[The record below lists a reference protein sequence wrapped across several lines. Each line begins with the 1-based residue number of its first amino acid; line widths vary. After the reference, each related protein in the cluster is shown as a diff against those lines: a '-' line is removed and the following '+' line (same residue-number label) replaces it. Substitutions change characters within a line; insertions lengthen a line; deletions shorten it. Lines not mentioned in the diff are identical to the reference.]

1 MRFKDLVVNFW
12 EVYILRKYKDD
23 GSKKNFAK
31 RVIRHNLRYSKFL
44 ITFSFSA
51 IILILVLLKLRGGE
65 LEKIGNLEASW
76 YLFFV
81 TVFVGLF
88 FHGLHVM
95 SVLFEANYERL
106 LSESN
111 TTGKD
116 TAVERT
122 NDMHS
127 IFTIMKYMYKSLTIQ
142 TALFFVSTLV
152 LIYFYLFN
160 FPKSF

>member
-1 MRFKDLVVNFW
+1 MKLKELVVNFW
-12 EVYILRKYKDD
+12 DTFILRKYKEENT
-23 GSKKNFAK
+23 KKVFAK
-31 RVIRHNLRYSKFL
+31 RVIQHNLRYSKFL
-44 ITFSFSA
+44 ITFSFAA
-51 IILILVLLKLRGGE
+51 IVLILVLLKLKGGS
-65 LEKIGNLEASW
+65 LEKIGNLETSW

-95 SVLFEANYERL
+95 TVLFEANYNRL
-106 LSESN
+106 LLESN
-111 TTGKD
+111 QTGKD
-116 TAVERT
+116 NAAERS

-152 LIYFYLFN
+152 LIYFYIFN
-160 FPKSF
+160 F